1 MNAHRL
7 ALIFSITAVVAA
19 VAAGL
24 WSIGSPSEQR
34 LRRLDERRVADL
46 TQLSQAVYWHQDQR
60 HALPAGAAEL
70 VDGRRLSR
78 LPLDPSTEEP
88 YEYRVTGEL
97 KFEVCAVFDR
107 ASPSEDAKDFW
118 YHDVGRR
125 CFEFNVPDAPDG
137 PR

>member
-1 MNAHRL
+1 MNGHRL
-7 ALIFSITAVVAA
+7 AAIFSIAAVVAA

-46 TQLSQAVYWHQDQR
+46 TQLSQTVYWHQDQR
-60 HALPAGAAEL
+60 DALPSSAAEL

-88 YEYRVTGEL
+88 YEYRVTGER

-107 ASPSEDAKDFW
+107 ASPPEDAKDFW
-118 YHDVGRR
+118 YHDAGRR
-125 CFEFNVPDAPDG
+125 CFEFDVPDAPDG

>member
-1 MNAHRL
+1 MNGHRL
-7 ALIFSITAVVAA
+7 AGVLGIAAVVAVVAA
-19 VAAGL
+19 AL

-34 LRRLDERRVADL
+34 LRRFDERRVMDV
-46 TQLSQAVYWHQDQR
+46 TQLSQTVYWHHNEY
-60 HALPAGAAEL
+60 HALPASAAEL
-70 VDGRRLSR
+70 VNGRRLTR

-88 YEYRVTGEL
+88 YEYRVTGER

-107 ASPSEDAKDFW
+107 ASPPEDAKDFW

-125 CFEFNVPDAPDG
+125 CFEFDVPEPTDR